1 VAQESD
7 SARFKLLYD
16 LGCGFAARTEL
27 DELLPFII
35 ANCRDALNADG
46 ASLLF
51 LDRDRNEFYF
61 PYVSGSD
68 TGATTLLAGVRFP
81 ADQGFAGVALKSGRS
96 VKVDDVQH
104 DSRFFHGADQKTGL
118 TTRNLVATPL
128 MSHQGPLGVIEII
141 NRRGTSAFSDEDVHF
156 LEALAGSIAIAIEN
170 ARLYAQIRESEATL
184 RTQVGALRR
193 DLARHDRFSE
203 MVGTAASMTE
213 VFQLMEAAA
222 ASAITVLIVGETG
235 TGKELVARGIHNA
248 GARAEAPFLAINC
261 AAMPEHLLESEL
273 FGHRRGSFTGALR
286 DNPGL
291 FRAAHGG
298 TVFLDEIGDMPL
310 AMQAKLLRVLEE
322 EEVVPI
328 GESFPVKVDVRVL
341 SATNRDLRAEIKR
354 GTFREDLYYRLAV
367 FPIRVPPLRER
378 LEDVPVLAER
388 FLKSAAERHHKRI
401 AGFDDAA
408 MRVLTAF
415 DWPGNVRE
423 LQNEIERAVALTRE
437 GETISASRLSS
448 IVKEGR
454 TASETPTPAPAADSN
469 PQIAPVGT
477 RAISAEPV
485 SDDGSL
491 REARAAFEARY
502 IADILRRCD
511 GNVSRA
517 AKVMGVSRVQLQR
530 KVKDYNLR

>member
-1 VAQESD
+1 MAIGAGRLP
-7 SARFKLLYD
+7 AR
-16 LGCGFAARTEL
+16 
-27 DELLPFII
+27 
-35 ANCRDALNADG
+35 
-46 ASLLF
+46 
-51 LDRDRNEFYF
+51 
-61 PYVSGSD
+61 
-68 TGATTLLAGVRFP
+68 
-81 ADQGFAGVALKSGRS
+81 
-96 VKVDDVQH
+96 
-104 DSRFFHGADQKTGL
+104 
-118 TTRNLVATPL
+118 
-128 MSHQGPLGVIEII
+128 
-141 NRRGTSAFSDEDVHF
+141 
-156 LEALAGSIAIAIEN
+156 
-170 ARLYAQIRESEATL
+170 
-184 RTQVGALRR
+184 
-193 DLARHDRFSE
+193 
-203 MVGTAASMTE
+203 
-213 VFQLMEAAA
+213 
-222 ASAITVLIVGETG
+222 
-235 TGKELVARGIHNA
+235 
-248 GARAEAPFLAINC
+248 C
-261 AAMPEHLLESEL
+261 A
-273 FGHRRGSFTGALR
+273 

-388 FLKSAAERHHKRI
+388 FLKAAAERHHKRI

-408 MRVLTAF
+408 MQVLTAF

-437 GETISASRLSS
+437 GETISAEPPVVDRQGGPDGDE
-448 IVKEGR
+448 V
-454 TASETPTPAPAADSN
+454 AQPAPAADSN

-491 REARAAFEARY
+491 REAGPPSRPAISRTSCGDATAMSHARP
-502 IADILRRCD
+502 
-511 GNVSRA
+511 
-517 AKVMGVSRVQLQR
+517 K
-530 KVKDYNLR
+530 